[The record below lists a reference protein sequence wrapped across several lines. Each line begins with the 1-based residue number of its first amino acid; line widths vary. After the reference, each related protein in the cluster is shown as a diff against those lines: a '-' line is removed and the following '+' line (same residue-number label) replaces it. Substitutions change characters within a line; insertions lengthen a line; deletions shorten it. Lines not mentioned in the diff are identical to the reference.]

1 MVLSTTIRVQS
12 RNGSYTLISTI
23 LEWSIPI
30 AFWLSGIAFF
40 ILGRF
45 GFDSRR
51 WASAFCLL
59 GTGYGL
65 MTYRLDHWSVWKPLL
80 EDLFFLLGAV
90 GMTHAFSHRFSARP
104 GWWLKALIGSVS
116 LACAAYFVAVWHS
129 ARMETFAIQSGC
141 AVMLLTVLFSRES
154 KPLSK
159 GDRVLHVTFSV
170 VCAALL
176 LQCVGY
182 LFAPEAGP
190 VVGAWH
196 GSIWGFVIRL
206 TGGIIAIGLTFAILL
221 AVSLDVIDRLRLVSQ
236 TDALTGL
243 LNRRGM
249 EEACARLN
257 KSSRGKM
264 PLAVILV
271 DLDYFKEINDRFG
284 HEAGDMVIVRM
295 AQLLKLAADARGE
308 AGRTGGEEFAVIVQE
323 HDLEAAVAL
332 ANRVKNAFSH
342 IVWPFDPM
350 GEGRTASFGIAMFT
364 ATDTYASVMARADTM
379 LYLAKRSG
387 RNRVMY
393 RETEEEASPLLGR
406 M

>member
-1 MVLSTTIRVQS
+1 M
-12 RNGSYTLISTI
+12 ISTI
-23 LEWSIPI
+23 LEWSIPT
-30 AFWLSGIAFF
+30 AFWLSGIGFF
-40 ILGRF
+40 ILGRY
-45 GFDSRR
+45 GFDSRC

-65 MTYRLDHWSVWKPLL
+65 MTYRLDHWTVWKPLI
-80 EDLFFLLGAV
+80 EDLFFLLGAL
-90 GMTHAFSHRFSARP
+90 GMTAALSHRFAARP
-104 GWWLKALIGSVS
+104 GWWLKAAILAVS
-116 LACAAYFVAVWHS
+116 LGSAAYFLTFRHS
-129 ARMETFAIQSGC
+129 ARLETFAVQSGC
-141 AVMLLTVLFSRES
+141 ALMLLTTLFSRDS
-154 KPLSK
+154 RPPSK
-159 GDRVLHVTFSV
+159 GDRVLYATFSV
-170 VCAALL
+170 VCATLL

-190 VVGAWH
+190 VVGAWNA
-196 GSIWGFVIRL
+196 SIWGFFIRL
-206 TGGIIAIGLTFAILL
+206 TGGLVAIGLTFAILL

-249 EEACARLN
+249 EEACARLG
-257 KSSRGKM
+257 KSSKGKM

-271 DLDYFKEINDRFG
+271 DLDYFKEINDSFG

-308 AGRTGGEEFAVIVQE
+308 AGRTGGEEFVVIVQD

-342 IVWPFDPM
+342 IVWPFDPA
-350 GEGRTASFGIAMFT
+350 GAGRTASFGIAMF
-364 ATDTYASVMARADTM
+364 AAGDTYASVMARADSM

-393 RETEEEASPLLGR
+393 RETEEDTSTLFGR
-406 M
+406 R